1 MALIKD
7 KIKQDLLQARKDKQ
21 QLVVTELSTLLGEIE
36 RVDANKLTEELEIS
50 IVKKYLDNLFLAAQ
64 TSDLAN
70 QQYGMVQGYLPT
82 QLTTKETSSIISQLE
97 NKSIP
102 AVMKH
107 FSAHYM
113 GKHDKKVISELLK
126 NL

>member
-1 MALIKD
+1 MIKD
-7 KIKQDLLQARKDKQ
+7 TIKQDLLQARKNKH
-21 QLVVTELSTLLGEIE
+21 QLAVTELSTLLGEVE
-36 RVDANKLTEELEIS
+36 RVDANKLTAELEIS
-50 IVKKYLDNLFLAAQ
+50 IVKKYLDTLLLSAQ

-70 QQYGMVQGYLPT
+70 QQYAVVQGYLPK
-82 QLTTKETSSIISQLE
+82 QLTTDETSSIISQLE

-107 FSAHYM
+107 FSAHFM
-113 GKHDKKVISELLK
+113 GRHDKKVISDLLK

>member
-1 MALIKD
+1 MIKD
-7 KIKQDLLQARKDKQ
+7 KIKQDLLQARKNKHQ
-21 QLVVTELSTLLGEIE
+21 AAVTELSTLLGEIE
-36 RVDANKLTEELEIS
+36 RADSSKLTDELEIS
-50 IVKKYLDNLFLAAQ
+50 IVKKYLDNLLLSAQ

-70 QQYGMVQGYLPT
+70 QQYDMVQGYLPK
-82 QLTTKETSSIISQLE
+82 QLTNDETSSIISQLE

-107 FSAHYM
+107 FSSHFM
-113 GKHDKKVISELLK
+113 GRHDKKVISELLK